1 MRNLY
6 VEQRTLANKDALSW
20 DIAHHL
26 ATRQL
31 GGAIVVVTDKP
42 VALRASVSKQ
52 WQKVIRQVQSARS
65 STLNAPRIFELTRHL
80 SHMQSLRMTTD
91 TETGVDNT
99 SRVQFVTLQD
109 LQASP
114 PVCHTMYVTNT
125 VSETEKATITRKMPT
140 GSLLVLY

>member
-6 VEQRTLANKDALSW
+6 VEQRTLTTKDALSW

-31 GGAIVVVTDKP
+31 GGTIVVITDKP

-80 SHMQSLRMTTD
+80 SHMQSLRMTTGIEKSAD
-91 TETGVDNT
+91 HTA
-99 SRVQFVTLQD
+99 RVQFATLED
-109 LQASP
+109 MLATP
-114 PVCHTMYVTNT
+114 PICHTLYIT
-125 VSETEKATITRKMPT
+125 VAVSDEDAKELTAQMPA
-140 GSLLVLY
+140 GSLLVRY